1 MRINNMFGLKKN
13 WKYPPLSLLS
23 DKAPQKADRG
33 DIKKIAEIIEETLQK
48 FAIEVRVVEVNL
60 GPIITQYVIEFRPG
74 TKLSTIT
81 ELADDLA
88 LATKSPTGQIRI
100 EAPIPGRNLI
110 GIEIPNKSFENILLS
125 CLFQC
130 KVMKKAKSKLIV
142 PLGLDASGNS
152 IVVDI
157 AGMPHTLIAGTTGS
171 GKSVLINSFITSLLF
186 RASPNELK
194 LI

>member
-88 LATKSPTGQIRI
+88 LA
-100 EAPIPGRNLI
+100 
-110 GIEIPNKSFENILLS
+110 NKSFENILLS